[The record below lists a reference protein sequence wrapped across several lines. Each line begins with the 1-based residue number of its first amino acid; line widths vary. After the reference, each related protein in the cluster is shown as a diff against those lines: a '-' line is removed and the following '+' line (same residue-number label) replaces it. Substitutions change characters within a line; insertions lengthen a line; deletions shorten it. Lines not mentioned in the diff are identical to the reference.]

1 LAKDPKTGAP
11 KIKKEFQ
18 DAAKALGASLDE
30 VLGGMPGKIKDFV
43 TNPLGAALTTSTAIL
58 YDFNKQVDKIG
69 DSFGAI
75 GVRDFNKELLEARS
89 EVSKL
94 GYGLDEVTSISTQL
108 ANEFGY
114 SFDEAIALTGTVTEM
129 AKSLG
134 MSTEQAGKLLGTLT
148 KVGGL
153 TAQQAEDLAKSTEL
167 LAKAEGV
174 APGQVMEDI
183 AENTEMFAKFGKDG
197 GKNIARAAIQ
207 AKKLGTSLDKV
218 AGIMEGML
226 DFQSSLEAEMNA
238 SIILGR
244 ELNFQKAREL
254 ALNNDIEGAMKEIV
268 SQVGSEAEFNAMNA
282 IERKA
287 LADSIGV
294 SVDEM
299 AKFVSNQDK
308 ATTLAGE
315 LSKQKGFDEL
325 LGKDAIGDITQL
337 TNQLK
342 SLGAAFTKVLGPAL
356 NMIIKPISGLV
367 NLMGEYSTTTK
378 VVATIIGAIL
388 VPTMIKY
395 AAAQVEAIRNTIS
408 ENVAMVKKNW
418 SQAIKIIQDKKD
430 LMGTMLKNR
439 AEKIGLGLKKMWGLI
454 TSGNLALAIQAFVVD
469 KAATAYRIAVGIP
482 SWIAQNAA
490 IGANHIKNMAMT
502 AWQMGPGLA
511 GWIATN
517 AQLVASTV
525 GFYALAI
532 GQGIYSIA
540 TWAATAAST
549 AFGISLNAALFG
561 IPALIALIIGGVILL
576 WKNFDKVKSFMQK
589 MEPVIKAALT
599 IMFFPIILAY
609 KAFKAMAGFLGFG
622 GGGNG
627 GDDGATAG
635 GEGEAPSLAKGGNV
649 KKTGMAEVH
658 EGEAFSGTN
667 GQAFGPM
674 ADSIASLKTEIQGL
688 RSDMKSYMGT
698 GGSLARQVGSKTA
711 EGIAGSLS
719 KA

>member
-1 LAKDPKTGAP
+1 MAKKKGKNTPDIGEFRVEDVIDTTGMS
-11 KIKKEFQ
+11 KSMIKEFKN
-18 DAAKALGASLDE
+18 AAGELGASIDE
-30 VLGGMPGKIKDFV
+30 VLGGVPDKVKKFI
-43 TNPLGAALTTSTAIL
+43 TNPLGAALTVSVGVL
-58 YDFNKQVDKIG
+58 KDFSDQVDKIG

-114 SFDEAIALTGTVTEM
+114 SFDEAIGLTDTVAEM

-134 MSTEQAGKLLGTLT
+134 MSTEAAGKLLGTLT

-244 ELNFQKAREL
+244 ELNYQKAREL
-254 ALNNDIEGAMKEIV
+254 ALNNDIEGAMSEII
-268 SQVGSEAEFNAMNA
+268 SQVGSEAEFNKMNA

-294 SVDEM
+294 GVDEM

-315 LSKQKGFDEL
+315 LGKQKGFDEL
-325 LGKDAIGDITQL
+325 LGKDAISDITQL

-356 NMIIKPISGLV
+356 NAVIKPISWLV

-378 VVATIIGAIL
+378 VIATIIGAVL
-388 VPTMIKY
+388 VPTMYQYAKVQAVALKQTIMEY
-395 AAAQVEAIRNTIS
+395 AAL
-408 ENVAMVKKNW
+408 VKKNW
-418 SQAIKIIQDKKD
+418 IKA
-430 LMGTMLKNR
+430 LV
-439 AEKIGLGLKKMWGLI
+439 ALGIMNETALTELETTAKTK
-454 TSGNLALAIQAFVVD
+454 NLAIEKASYTQQVLTFAKN
-469 KAATAYRIAVGIP
+469 KAATAYRMAVGIP
-482 SWIAQNAA
+482 SWIAQNAQ
-490 IGANHIKNMAMT
+490 I
-502 AWQMGPGLA
+502 
-511 GWIATN
+511 
-517 AQLVASTV
+517 VASTV

-532 GQGIYSIA
+532 GQGIYSVA

-622 GGGNG
+622 GGG
-627 GDDGATAG
+627 GDADEPGAAG
-635 GEGEAPSLAKGGNV
+635 GAEAPSLAKGGTI
-649 KKTGMAEVH
+649 KKSGLAKVH
-658 EGEAFSGTN
+658 AGETVSGTN

-674 ADSIASLKTEIQGL
+674 TDSIASLKTEIQGL
-688 RSDMKSYMGT
+688 RSDMKSYLGT

-711 EGIAGSLS
+711 EGIAGNLS
-719 KA
+719 KT

>member
-1 LAKDPKTGAP
+1 MAKKKGKNTPDIGEFRVEDVIDTTGMS
-11 KIKKEFQ
+11 KSMIKEFKN
-18 DAAKALGASLDE
+18 AAGELGASIDE
-30 VLGGMPGKIKDFV
+30 VLGGVPDKVKKFI
-43 TNPLGAALTTSTAIL
+43 TNPLGAALTVSVGVL
-58 YDFNKQVDKIG
+58 KDFSDQVDKIG

-114 SFDEAIALTGTVTEM
+114 SFDEAIGLTDTVAEM

-134 MSTEQAGKLLGTLT
+134 MSTEAAGKLLGTLT

-244 ELNFQKAREL
+244 ELNYQKAREL
-254 ALNNDIEGAMKEIV
+254 ALNNDIEGAMSEII
-268 SQVGSEAEFNAMNA
+268 SQVGSEAEFNKMNA

-294 SVDEM
+294 GVDEM

-315 LSKQKGFDEL
+315 LGKQKGFDEL
-325 LGKDAIGDITQL
+325 LGKDAISDITQL

-356 NMIIKPISGLV
+356 NAVIKPISWLV

-378 VVATIIGAIL
+378 VIATIIGAVL
-388 VPTMIKY
+388 VPTMYQYAKVQAVALKQTIAEY
-395 AAAQVEAIRNTIS
+395 AAL
-408 ENVAMVKKNW
+408 VKKNW
-418 SQAIKIIQDKKD
+418 IKA
-430 LMGTMLKNR
+430 LV
-439 AEKIGLGLKKMWGLI
+439 ALGIMNETALTELETTAKTK
-454 TSGNLALAIQAFVVD
+454 NLAIE
-469 KAATAYRIAVGIP
+469 KATLTTEK
-482 SWIAQNAA
+482 S
-490 IGANHIKNMAMT
+490 
-502 AWQMGPGLA
+502 GLLTK
-511 GWIATN
+511 IATN
-517 AQLVASTV
+517 AQLAASTI
-525 GFYALAI
+525 GYYALAI
-532 GQGIYSIA
+532 GQGIYSVA

-627 GDDGATAG
+627 DDGATKG
-635 GEGEAPSLAKGGNV
+635 GSEEEAPSLAKGGTV

-658 EGEAFSGTN
+658 AGETVSGTN

-674 ADSIASLKTEIQGL
+674 TDSIASLKTEIQGL
-688 RSDMKSYMGT
+688 RSDMKSYLGT

-711 EGIAGSLS
+711 EGIAGNLS

>member
-1 LAKDPKTGAP
+1 MAEEPKSGAP
-11 KIKKEFQ
+11 KIKKEFK
-18 DAAKALGASLDE
+18 DAAKALGASIDE
-30 VLGGMPGKIKDFV
+30 VLGGMPGKIKEFV

-58 YDFNKQVDKIG
+58 YDFNRQVDKIG

-114 SFDEAIALTGTVTEM
+114 SFDQAVELTGTVTEM
-129 AKSLG
+129 ARALG
-134 MSTEQAGKLLGTLT
+134 MSTEAAGKLLGTLT

-315 LSKQKGFDEL
+315 LAKQKGFDEL

-356 NMIIKPISGLV
+356 NAVIKPISWLV

-378 VVATIIGAIL
+378 VIATIIGAIL
-388 VPTMIKY
+388 VPTMYQYIK
-395 AAAQVEAIRNTIS
+395 AQLIAVKNTIK
-408 ENVAMVKKNW
+408 ENAGLVAKNW
-418 SQAIKIIQDKKD
+418 NKVYEATVTQRA
-430 LMGTMLKNR
+430 TMASWKNI
-439 AEKIGLGLKKMWGLI
+439 A
-454 TSGNLALAIQAFVVD
+454 VD
-469 KAATAYRIAVGIP
+469 KAKA
-482 SWIAQNAA
+482 AQMA
-490 IGANHIKNMAMT
+490 IMITWYKLKIMAEESHTLAITKAFILEKART
-502 AWQMGPGLA
+502 AWQLGVGLA
-511 GWIATN
+511 GWVAQN
-517 AQLVASTV
+517 AQLAASTV

-599 IMFFPIILAY
+599 VMFFPIILAY

-622 GGGNG
+622 GGNG
-627 GDDGATAG
+627 GDAELTA
-635 GEGEAPSLAKGGNV
+635 GEAPSLAKGGTI
-649 KKTGMAEVH
+649 KKSGLAEVH
-658 EGEAFSGTN
+658 EGETVSGTN

-688 RSDMKSYMGT
+688 RSDMKSYLGT

-711 EGIAGSLS
+711 EGIAGNLS

>member
-1 LAKDPKTGAP
+1 MAKKKGKNTPDIGEFRVEDVIDTTGMS
-11 KIKKEFQ
+11 KSMIKEFKN
-18 DAAKALGASLDE
+18 AAGELGASIDE
-30 VLGGMPGKIKDFV
+30 VLGGVPDKVKKFI
-43 TNPLGAALTTSTAIL
+43 TNPLGAALTVSVGVL
-58 YDFNKQVDKIG
+58 KDFSDQVDKIG

-114 SFDEAIALTGTVTEM
+114 SFDEAIVLTDTVAEM

-244 ELNFQKAREL
+244 ELNYQKAREL
-254 ALNNDIEGAMKEIV
+254 ALNNDIEGAMSEII
-268 SQVGSEAEFNAMNA
+268 SQVGSEAEFNKMNA

-294 SVDEM
+294 GVDEM

-315 LSKQKGFDEL
+315 LGKQKGFDEL
-325 LGKDAIGDITQL
+325 LGKDAISDITQL

-356 NMIIKPISGLV
+356 NAVIKPISWLV

-378 VVATIIGAIL
+378 VIATIIGAVL
-388 VPTMIKY
+388 VPTMYQYAKVQAVALKQTIAEY
-395 AAAQVEAIRNTIS
+395 AAL
-408 ENVAMVKKNW
+408 VKKNW
-418 SQAIKIIQDKKD
+418 IKA
-430 LMGTMLKNR
+430 LV
-439 AEKIGLGLKKMWGLI
+439 ALGIMNETALTELETTAKTK
-454 TSGNLALAIQAFVVD
+454 NLAIE
-469 KAATAYRIAVGIP
+469 KATLTTEK
-482 SWIAQNAA
+482 S
-490 IGANHIKNMAMT
+490 
-502 AWQMGPGLA
+502 GLLTK
-511 GWIATN
+511 IATN
-517 AQLVASTV
+517 AQLAASTI
-525 GFYALAI
+525 GYYALAI
-532 GQGIYSIA
+532 GQGIYSVA

-627 GDDGATAG
+627 DDGATKG
-635 GEGEAPSLAKGGNV
+635 GSEEEAPSLAKGGTV

-658 EGEAFSGTN
+658 AGETVSGTN

-674 ADSIASLKTEIQGL
+674 TDSIASLKTEIQGL
-688 RSDMKSYMGT
+688 RSDMKSYLGT

-711 EGIAGSLS
+711 EGIAGNLS